1 MYSWHFNIM
10 ILQYHAY
17 DVVRHIVLL
26 PRDRSLKVER
36 IFSYLTLQSLQQGPV
51 AHSASV
57 VSLQVIGSQQGSYSL
72 HSSIDPQSHCSPSS
86 ITLFPHDL
94 LISNY
99 KRKQIPNRLQKH
111 WSNLLHGSFDSLL
124 IRSKCYWSCVSF
136 RFTSFGLLKRQMPW
150 PLFKASI

>member
-1 MYSWHFNIM
+1 MELFTPSYIHHFSYCYILNSLHLINNLMFFVFNIRKSLKINYNNAISLS
-10 ILQYHAY
+10 ILCGSSH
-17 DVVRHIVLL
+17 HIVLL
-26 PRDRSLKVER
+26 PRDWSLKDR
-36 IFSYLTLQSLQQGPV
+36 NIFSYLTLQSLQQGPV

-99 KRKQIPNRLQKH
+99 NPKQIPNRL
-111 WSNLLHGSFDSLL
+111 S
-124 IRSKCYWSCVSF
+124 
-136 RFTSFGLLKRQMPW
+136 
-150 PLFKASI
+150 

>member
-1 MYSWHFNIM
+1 MVC
-10 ILQYHAY
+10 Q
-17 DVVRHIVLL
+17 IVLL
-26 PRDRSLKVER
+26 PRDCSLKDKC
-36 IFSYLTLQSLQQGPV
+36 IFSYLTLQSLQQGPD

-94 LISNY
+94 LISSYNP
-99 KRKQIPNRLQKH
+99 KQIQSIMEINRICFGL
-111 WSNLLHGSFDSLL
+111 FDPLP
-124 IRSKCYWSCVSF
+124 IRSKHYWLCVKF
-136 RFTSFGLLKRQMPW
+136 RSTSFGLLKRQMPW